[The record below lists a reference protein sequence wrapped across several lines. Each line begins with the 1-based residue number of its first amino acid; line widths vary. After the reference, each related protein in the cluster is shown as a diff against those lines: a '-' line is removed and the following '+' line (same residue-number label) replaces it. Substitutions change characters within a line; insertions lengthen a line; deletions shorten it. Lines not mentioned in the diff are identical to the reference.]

1 MKKILSIDNK
11 IYSSVTYD
19 TVADLDITGVGG
31 LGLGVGGLRP
41 EGGGHGRGVNPIL
54 KSLI

>member
-31 LGLGVGGLRP
+31 WGVEARRGWVW
-41 EGGGHGRGVNPIL
+41 EGG
-54 KSLI
+54 